1 MIIWREF
8 INGYYIE
15 IRGEVTEVRRE
26 LIVN

>member
-8 INGYYIE
+8 INGYYTE

-26 LIVN
+26 LSVN